1 MVFLTLTRL
10 MGLIFRTKIY
20 ENPTL
25 ISFGMS
31 HFEATAH
38 LAAIPK
44 QGTVHSHVGNASFP
58 RKEFQ

>member
-1 MVFLTLTRL
+1 MVFLTLTRQI
-10 MGLIFRTKIY
+10 GLIFRTKIY

-44 QGTVHSHVGNASFP
+44 LGIVHSHVGNASFP
-58 RKEFQ
+58 RKEYQ